1 MNQKEIKEL
10 IELLVEKD
18 ITEFELERG
27 DIKVHVKRGGPAAP
41 VVHVAPA
48 VSAIQPLPIAAV
60 PSVQAVGGP
69 APQATTQPATPA
81 ATTAPSPTVEAP
93 ADADLYIV
101 KSPIVGT
108 YYEAPSPGTP
118 PFVKVGDTKIDVAEG
133 HNAGMWT
140 VSIVRTG
147 NEVGLSKE
155 QLESLLPQERDSLIA
170 GARKRL
176 EATHPHYI
184 IDAVADLMPV
194 IDEISARIDKGER
207 P

>member
-118 PFVKVGDTKIDVAEG
+118 PFVKVGDTVKEGQVLCIIEAMKLMNEIEAEVSG
-133 HNAGMWT
+133 VIAKMLVSNGSPVEYGMT
-140 VSIVRTG
+140 LFGIRR
-147 NEVGLSKE
+147 
-155 QLESLLPQERDSLIA
+155 Q
-170 GARKRL
+170 
-176 EATHPHYI
+176 
-184 IDAVADLMPV
+184 
-194 IDEISARIDKGER
+194 
-207 P
+207 